1 MSNVLNLLIDRAKE
15 KADTTAQQMA
25 KTQKQL
31 TDSQGKLDMLHQYK
45 DECHQ
50 SLHANANHGITGQ
63 QLRNQNA
70 FVGKID
76 QAIGQQNKEIEF
88 LQTALTHQKQQW
100 QEALAE
106 QKKFEALV
114 KREQHKALKKENKR
128 DQKMNDEFAAR
139 IYRVNTTGEHA

>member
-1 MSNVLNLLIDRAKE
+1 MSNVLQLLIDRAKE
-15 KADTTAQQMA
+15 KADESAQHMA

-31 TDSQGKLDMLHQYK
+31 TESQNKLEMLHQYK

-50 SLHANANHGITGQ
+50 SLHLNANQGVTGQ

-76 QAIGQQNKEIEF
+76 QAIAQQSQEIDF
-88 LQTALTHQKQQW
+88 LQTTLTHHKQQW
-100 QEALAE
+100 QVALSE